1 MNQLF
6 KDAIFTV
13 SMFGPMIVGLA
24 LTYVIFGFV
33 AWESNPGEWTWNH
46 RFVAT
51 VFGIS
56 FGTALSIRVFFR
68 RGNL

>member
-1 MNQLF
+1 MKQLL
-6 KDAIFTV
+6 KDIVFTT

-33 AWESNPGEWTWNH
+33 AWELNPSLWTWEF
-46 RFVAT
+46 RLVAT
-51 VFGIS
+51 ITGICFGA
-56 FGTALSIRVFFR
+56 ALSIRVFFR

>member
-1 MNQLF
+1 MNQF
-6 KDAIFTV
+6 FEDAVLTV

-33 AWESNPGEWTWNH
+33 AWEMNPGEWTWNH

>member
-1 MNQLF
+1 MKQLF
-6 KDAIFTV
+6 TDALFTV

-33 AWESNPGEWTWNH
+33 AWEMNPGEWTWDH

-51 VFGIS
+51 IFGIS
-56 FGTALSIRVFFR
+56 FGTALSIRVNFR

>member
-1 MNQLF
+1 MKQLL
-6 KDAIFTV
+6 KDIVFTT

-33 AWESNPGEWTWNH
+33 AWEMNPGKWNWNH

-56 FGTALSIRVFFR
+56 FGTALSIRVSFR